1 MSTQHDADGS
11 TDAPQY
17 TNRLIHESSPYLLKH
32 AHNPVDWYPWG
43 LEAFERAR
51 TENKPIFL
59 SVGYAACHWC
69 SVLERESF
77 QNVETAR
84 QINEHFVPVKVDR
97 EERPDVDAL
106 YMEAV
111 QRMNNGGGG
120 WPMTVFLTPDGAP
133 FWGGTYFP
141 PVARYNMPGFPDVL
155 AAISDAWEHR
165 RDEVEAAAAQMRD
178 IYDRES
184 RASLAL
190 PPEIVPATVR
200 VNPSVLTEA
209 TDRLLARIDPIE
221 GGFRPAP
228 KFPNAMSLE
237 FLLRMVKRGR
247 EEEGT
252 ELRRER
258 RGDAENAEGER
269 FTTEGTEGTEDRAE
283 GEEGEAGGTAED
295 AEDAED
301 IGRATA
307 EGADEARADQQRLVA
322 LLRLTLDKM
331 AAGGIFDHLGG
342 GFHRYSTDARWLVP
356 HFEKMLYDN
365 ALLAPVYLHAWQLF
379 GDPAYRRVCE
389 ETLDFALR
397 EMRDSAGGFYST
409 LDADSEGEEG
419 KFYVWTPAE
428 LRTVLGPGDA
438 RIAEAYWGVT
448 ERGNFEGANILH
460 AARPLEEVAAVLDL
474 PPEQVRE
481 ALDRAREKLLTA
493 RSRRIAPARD
503 EKVLAAWNGLLLR
516 ALAEAGRVLGRDDYR
531 RAALANASFLIDRM
545 AEGGRLHRSWKDG
558 AARIDAFLE
567 DYAAA
572 INGLLSV
579 FEACGEPRFFA
590 TARVWTGDMLDRF
603 WDEAASSFYDVPRDA
618 APLIGRPRDLTDNA
632 TPAGSSLAAEALLRL
647 SAYTGELRYREYAAR
662 VLVPLA
668 AGMADTPL
676 GFGHF
681 LCALDDL
688 IGPFH
693 EIAIAGA
700 SDDERTRAL
709 LAAVNGDYLPRVVLA
724 VAAPENASAI
734 SAVPLLEG
742 RTLVD
747 RQAAAYVCQQF
758 VCQRPVTTPE
768 ELRAL
773 LS

>member
-1 MSTQHDADGS
+1 MSSQQHTSDTPDTTQHI
-11 TDAPQY
+11 
-17 TNRLIHESSPYLLKH
+17 NRLIHETSPYLLQH

-43 LEAFERAR
+43 PEAFARAKA
-51 TENKPIFL
+51 EDKPILL
-59 SVGYAACHWC
+59 SIGYAACHWC
-69 SVLERESF
+69 HRLREESF
-77 QNVETAR
+77 ENPTIAR

-111 QRMNNGGGG
+111 QRMNNGSGG
-120 WPMTVFLTPDGAP
+120 WPMTVFLMPDGAP

-165 RDEVEAAAAQMRD
+165 RDEVEQTAAQMRD
-178 IYDRES
+178 LYDRES
-184 RASLAL
+184 KASLAL
-190 PPEIVPATVR
+190 PAEIVPATVQ
-200 VNPSVLTEA
+200 VNPSVLAEA

-237 FLLRMVKRGR
+237 LLLRMVKRGR
-247 EEEGT
+247 EEDTGNAEDTEVRGGGDRAREGRQVNAKDAKG
-252 ELRRER
+252 EERER
-258 RGDAENAEGER
+258 AGAAGVEEDEER
-269 FTTEGTEGTEDRAE
+269 K
-283 GEEGEAGGTAED
+283 
-295 AEDAED
+295 
-301 IGRATA
+301 
-307 EGADEARADQQRLVA
+307 RLVA

-331 AAGGIFDHLGG
+331 AAGGIYDQLGG

-389 ETLDFALR
+389 ETLDFTLR
-397 EMRDSAGGFYST
+397 DMRDPTGGFYST

-419 KFYVWTPAE
+419 TFYIWTPDE
-428 LRTVLGPGDA
+428 LRAVLGPEDA
-438 RIAEAYWGVT
+438 HIAEAYWGVT
-448 ERGNFEGANILH
+448 ARGNFEGANILH
-460 AARPLEEVAAVLDL
+460 AARPVDEVAEELGM
-474 PPEQVRE
+474 PSEQVRE
-481 ALDRAREKLLTA
+481 AVARARERLAAA
-493 RSRRIAPARD
+493 RAKRVWPARD

-516 ALAEAGRVLGRDDYR
+516 ALAEAGRILGRDDYLQ
-531 RAALANASFLIDRM
+531 AALANASFLIDRM
-545 AEGGRLHRSWKDG
+545 AKGGRLHRSWKDG
-558 AARIDAFLE
+558 AVRIDAFLE

-579 FEACGEPRFFA
+579 YEASGEPRFFA
-590 TARVWTGDMLDRF
+590 TARAWADDMLDRF

-618 APLIGRPRDLTDNA
+618 TPLIGRPRDLSDNA

-647 SAYTGELRYREYAAR
+647 AAYTGGLRYREYAAR

-668 AGMADTPL
+668 AAMADQPL
-676 GFGHF
+676 GFGYF

-693 EIAIAGA
+693 EIAIVGA
-700 SDDERTRAL
+700 PDDGRTQAL
-709 LAAVNGDYLPRVVLA
+709 LAVVNGDYLPRAVLA
-724 VAAPENASAI
+724 AATPDNTSVAA
-734 SAVPLLEG
+734 AVPLLEG
-742 RTLVD
+742 RTMVD
-747 RQAAAYVCQQF
+747 GQPAAYVCQQF
-758 VCQRPVTTPE
+758 VCQRPVTTPD
-768 ELRAL
+768 ELRTL
-773 LS
+773 LP